1 MNALLIIIIT
11 AIKKQLT
18 SIENLLHAKRCSKQ
32 VTCIRSF
39 IPQQPFEEGTV
50 IILCTG

>member
-11 AIKKQLT
+11 TIKKQLT
-18 SIENLLHAKRCSKQ
+18 SIENLLHAKHCSKH